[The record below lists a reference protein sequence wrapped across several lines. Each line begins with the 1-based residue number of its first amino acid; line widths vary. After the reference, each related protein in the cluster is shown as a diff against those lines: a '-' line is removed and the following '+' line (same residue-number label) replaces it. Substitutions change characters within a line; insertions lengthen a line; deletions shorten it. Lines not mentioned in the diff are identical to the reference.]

1 MINKKKILLLVL
13 LALSSFCFSQN
24 EQNKADSTNV
34 YHDIHRISKKSNFSK
49 FFYKLLFRPG
59 ALEDKKD
66 NLKKLKILDP
76 STKNHNGKTI
86 RNIKINTLDPF
97 GYSVSDSLKK
107 PKNTFETFGNKAHL
121 KTKKFTI
128 KNLLLFKKNQTYD
141 ELLIKETERLIRS
154 QRYTRRVLINVEELE
169 NTKDSV
175 DITINVLDSWS
186 LIPNGSIS
194 SNQGSFNLKERNLF
208 GLGHQIL
215 GRYKERFDDKENAI
229 SGQYTIN
236 NIKNTYLQL
245 DLSYDNDFDNNSK
258 RSISLSRNFYSPLT
272 KWAGGIYFEN
282 RLKSEAFNQVIFDTT
297 LIRTNKTEYHDYWIG
312 RSFKIFNLSS
322 YNFRATRLI
331 TSITYNKKDYFE
343 HPDVMVD
350 PNAFFTNEKNTI
362 VQFGITS
369 QKYYQDKF
377 VFNYDI
383 TEDIPFGE
391 TLAFKFGHQ
400 IKNNSS
406 RNYFGSKIAYG
417 KKFKFGYMSSSAEW
431 GSFFSNSNAE
441 QTAFR
446 LELIYFTNL
455 MNIGK
460 WRIRQFIKPTYIWG
474 NNRVDIEKDQLSL
487 NENMGIQGFNSPII
501 GTQKWLLNLQTQT
514 YSAGSWNGFRFS
526 PYLNTT
532 LGALSN
538 SNKNIFNSKIYS
550 KFGIGV
556 LINNDY
562 LVFNSFQISFSYYPT
577 IPFDGDNI
585 IKTNSFENT
594 DLSLPNFQLSKP
606 AYILYE

>member
-1 MINKKKILLLVL
+1 MINKNTFVL
-13 LALSSFCFSQN
+13 LIFLSLSSFCFSQN
-24 EQNKADSTNV
+24 EQEKSDSTSV
-34 YHDIHRISKKSNFSK
+34 YHDIHRASKKSNFTK
-49 FFYKLLFRPG
+49 FFYKLLFRPK
-59 ALEDKKD
+59 ALDSKKE
-66 NLKKLKILDP
+66 NFKNKKTPP
-76 STKNHNGKTI
+76 SSLINHNGKII

-97 GYSVSDSLKK
+97 GYSVINLSKK
-107 PKNTFETFGNKAHL
+107 PKKTVDIFGNRAHI
-121 KTKKFTI
+121 KTKKITI
-128 KNLLLFKKNQTYD
+128 KNLLLFKKNEIYD

-154 QRYTRRVLINVEELE
+154 QRYTRRVAINVEELE
-169 NTKDSV
+169 NTKDSI

-194 SNQGSFNLKERNLF
+194 SNQGSFNLKERNLL
-208 GLGHQIL
+208 GLGHQIS
-215 GRYKERFDDKENAI
+215 GNYKERFDDKENAI

-236 NIKNTYLQL
+236 NIKNTYLQF
-245 DLSYDNDFDNNSK
+245 DLRYDNDFDNNSK
-258 RSISLSRNFYSPLT
+258 RSISLSRSFYSPLT
-272 KWAGGIYFEN
+272 KWAGGVYFEN
-282 RLKSEAFNQVIFDTT
+282 RLKNEAFDQVILDTT
-297 LIRTNKTEYHDYWIG
+297 LIRANKTEYQDYWAG
-312 RSFKIFNLSS
+312 HSFKIFNLSS
-322 YNFRATRLI
+322 YNFRTTRLI

-343 HPDVMVD
+343 RPDFTID
-350 PNAFFTNEKNTI
+350 PNAFYSNEKNTI
-362 VQFGITS
+362 LQFGLTS

-377 VFNYDI
+377 IFNYDI

-400 IKNNSS
+400 IKNNRS

-417 KKFKFGYMSSSAEW
+417 KKFSFGYISSSAEW
-431 GSFFSNSNAE
+431 GSFFSKSNAQ

-446 LELIYFTNL
+446 FELIYFTNL
-455 MNIGK
+455 MKLGK
-460 WRIRQFIKPTYIWG
+460 WHIRQFIKPSYIWG
-474 NNRVDIEKDQLSL
+474 NNRIDTEKDKLSL

-501 GTQKWLLNLQTQT
+501 GTQKWLLNIQTQT
-514 YSAGSWNGFRFS
+514 YSPGNWHGFRFS
-526 PYLNTT
+526 PYINAT

-538 SNKNIFNSKIYS
+538 SNQTIFNSKIYS

-577 IPFDGDNI
+577 IPFNGDNI

-594 DLSLPNFQLSKP
+594 DLSLPDFQLSKP